1 MPIITLT
8 TDWNNDDF
16 YIASVKGAIHSYCS
30 NAIIVD
36 ITHKIKTFNIF
47 HAAFILK
54 NSYKLFPEG
63 TIHIIG
69 VNTDG
74 NSEQAFLATEY
85 DGHFFIGTDNGIF
98 SLLFDSAPTKIVAIE
113 NLISTSF
120 AVIEVF
126 IKVASELIN
135 GTDIESL
142 GTKTEQFVRRTPL
155 LATIEESTIIGSIV
169 YIDSYQNAITN
180 ISKEIFEQVG
190 KNRQF
195 KIYVQSNGNVISK
208 INKKYG
214 ETSPGEL
221 LALFNSINLLE
232 IAIFNG
238 NAAELLGLDTNS
250 TVRIKFS
257 K

>member
-16 YIASVKGAIHSYCS
+16 YIASVKGAFYREC
-30 NAIIVD
+30 NNVVIVD

-63 TIHIIG
+63 TIHITG

-74 NSEQAFLATEY
+74 NSEQAFLAVKS
-85 DGHFFIGTDNGIF
+85 DGHYFIGTDNGIF
-98 SLLFDSAPTKIVAIE
+98 SLLFSDEQVKAVAIE
-113 NLISTSF
+113 KYPSTSF
-120 AVIEVF
+120 AVLETFVQ
-126 IKVASELIN
+126 AARDLIN
-135 GTDIESL
+135 GAAIESL
-142 GTKTEQFVRRTPL
+142 GEKVEKFVRRTPL

-169 YIDSYQNAITN
+169 YVDSYQNAITN
-180 ISKEIFEQVG
+180 ISHELFTQVG
-190 KNRQF
+190 KGRAF

-221 LALFNSINLLE
+221 LAIFNSINLLE

-250 TVRIKFS
+250 TVRIKFQ
-257 K
+257 